1 MSFTDA
7 VFAIAMTLLV
17 VEIGV
22 PETTDGAP
30 TTPPPCSAP
39 SPTRGR

>member
-1 MSFTDA
+1 
-7 VFAIAMTLLV
+7 MTLLV

-22 PETTDGAP
+22 PGAVEGAR

-39 SPTRGR
+39 SPTRAR